1 MDNALSFALWAI
13 IIGVLLISMVLSATL
28 LKRLPLSTAMLYL
41 GAGIGLGPLSWGL
54 LTPNLLLHPLLH
66 PLLLERLSEVAV
78 LISLFAAG
86 LKLGFP

>member
-13 IIGVLLISMVLSATL
+13 IIGVLRISMVLSGTL

-54 LTPNLLLHPLLH
+54 LTPNLLLHPLL
-66 PLLLERLSEVAV
+66 LERLSEVAV